1 MASDPLSTYH
11 KISDSA
17 CMNTDIH
24 VAHVYNIIFIMCA
37 CILRLYTCMTES
49 HTHTHTLS
57 YMHTSYIHPPPH
69 SYTITHTQLLTV
81 LIYTHCDCCLN
92 HLLYTHAFEYKQ
104 HHMWFIAALKDNC
117 LVFSHTTGNFQNQNQ
132 NKHYA
137 YYYVH

>member
-49 HTHTHTLS
+49 HTHTHS
-57 YMHTSYIHPPPH
+57 HTC
-69 SYTITHTQLLTV
+69 THH
-81 LIYTHCDCCLN
+81 IYTHLLTHTPSHTHSSSQYSYTHYDCCLN